1 MAGERVFE
9 GLPAS
14 VSPITGDLP
23 AAKSGQET
31 SGIPITP
38 LTFSLATCYITNN
51 FTQAVKRR
59 VHDRRLAKRA
69 SKW

>member
-31 SGIPITP
+31 SGIPIPP

-51 FTQAVKRR
+51 FT
-59 VHDRRLAKRA
+59 
-69 SKW
+69 

>member
-31 SGIPITP
+31 SGIPIA
-38 LTFSLATCYITNN
+38 S
-51 FTQAVKRR
+51 VK
-59 VHDRRLAKRA
+59 HF
-69 SKW
+69 